1 MNNPFKKIA
10 TQYNV
15 SKLIKSRVLDDVNM
29 IKFSFKLS
37 DYFVKKNPK
46 VLKEF
51 YLKQEILEQNK

>member
-29 IKFSFKLS
+29 IKFSFKL
-37 DYFVKKNPK
+37 FCEKEPK
-46 VLKEF
+46 SFER
-51 YLKQEILEQNK
+51 ILFKTRNFRTE